1 MGLRETKSNLA
12 ASVGRGPNLATKQ
25 AEKLTYGEGT
35 AYDRPNQ
42 GFSNEP
48 FIKGGINLGG
58 TSTLNSITGG
68 FIRGGVLMH
77 AERLIQDTTRIGKF
91 FVSSK
96 GITFLAKQIG
106 LQKSNPKISEPS
118 ISGKSPANHRTY
130 NFGAN
135 TLAQVIGQG
144 TGLHVNRQGLTPL
157 AKNGYIDEEK
167 FLQKGTNTSRKN
179 KLLFLYDNHIV
190 SDNEPGAGFNEET
203 TKKTKLGRFFAK
215 VKKHFAKP
223 GEELYSYGGG
233 PGSTYGIGQ
242 TKIRKYTDTGAHI
255 LPLMRGYDPNG
266 DGWGRKYRNFTEDDG
281 VPKFE
286 ITNKNLSA
294 FFRAKGLNEKL
305 INYPFTYL
313 DDIENLKNGKSYT
326 DKFGEFRFDSKI
338 DPLRLSP
345 NVSKHYKDHELN
357 GTTRVKNYL
366 FTSGRIFEDNYFKT
380 RKDNKSYHREERIGL
395 GRPGGNPH
403 NINSTETVDLLN
415 ALDVFKANGD
425 LNSNHVRDLIRFRIE
440 AVNPESPTKTDVMVF
455 RAFLDSMNDSF
466 NATYNEFN
474 YNGRAESFY
483 TYNNFNRDISF
494 SFKIAAQSSQEMR
507 PLYRKLNYLLSNTA
521 PEYNTTSGR
530 IMTPFMKLTVGAY
543 FDRLPG
549 VLKNVSISWQKDYPW
564 EITLNAPEGG
574 STTGLF
580 TLPHVLDVN
589 VTYQPIH
596 NFLPQKGIDSPF
608 IFPHKDSPIAN
619 SVGRKKWNKDGI
631 SSNLTTAVAKI
642 VHPSKDFI
650 EADKRKME
658 GITKIPTIQVDQA
671 TLKSQV
677 GFDEFAPGPNGETPE
692 QIMAKQ
698 QKRLD
703 YLENGNPTFLGD
715 PVPRDEGAD
724 DLPQNLGV

>member
-1 MGLRETKSNLA
+1 MGLKNLLSNLA
-12 ASVGRGPNLATKQ
+12 ARDLATETAKD
-25 AEKLTYGEGT
+25 LTYGKGT

-68 FIRGGVLMH
+68 FIRGGILMH

-91 FVSSK
+91 YFSSR

-118 ISGKSPANHRTY
+118 FSKSPANHRTY
-130 NFGAN
+130 NFGVN
-135 TLAQVIGQG
+135 TLAQIVGQG

-157 AKNGYIDEEK
+157 AKNGYIDEDK
-167 FLQKGTNTSRKN
+167 FSNNNIGKQDNR
-179 KLLFLYDNHIV
+179 LLFLYDNHIV
-190 SDNEPGAGFNEET
+190 ADASSPQKTEP
-203 TKKTKLGRFFAK
+203 KTGIGRVFAK
-215 VKKHFAKP
+215 IKKHFAKP

-242 TKIRKYTDTGAHI
+242 TKIQKYTNTGASV
-255 LPLMRGYDPNG
+255 LPLARGYNPNG
-266 DGWGRKYRNFTEDDG
+266 DGWGRKYRNFTEDNV

-286 ITNKNLSA
+286 ITNNNLSA

-338 DPLRLSP
+338 DPLKLSP
-345 NVSKHYKDHELN
+345 NVSKHYKDHNLEGL
-357 GTTRVKNYL
+357 TRVKNYL

-395 GRPGGNPH
+395 GRPGGNPN
-403 NINSTETVDLLN
+403 NIYSTETVDLLN
-415 ALDVFKANGD
+415 ALDVFTNSGD

-440 AVNPESPTKTDVMVF
+440 AVDPNTPTKSNVMVF
-455 RAFLDSMNDSF
+455 RAFLDSMNDNFSA
-466 NATYNEFN
+466 NYNEFK
-474 YNGRAESFY
+474 YNGRAENFY
-483 TYNNFNRDISF
+483 TYNSFNRDVSF
-494 SFKIAAQSSQEMR
+494 SFKIAAQSSGEMR

-521 PEYNTTSGR
+521 PEYNATSGR
-530 IMTPFMKLTVGAY
+530 MMTPFMKLTIGAY

-549 VLKNVSISWQKDYPW
+549 VIKNVSISWQKDYPW

-596 NFLPQKGIDSPF
+596 DFLPQKGIDSPF
-608 IFPHKDSPIAN
+608 IFPHKNSPIAN
-619 SVGRKKWNKDGI
+619 SVGRKLWNKEGV
-631 SSNLTTAVAKI
+631 SSNLNTAVNKI
-642 VHPSKDFI
+642 VHPSKDLV
-650 EADKRKME
+650 EADKRKMD
-658 GITKIPTIQVDQA
+658 GITKIPIIQVDQSL
-671 TLKSQV
+671 LKSQV
-677 GFDEFAPGPNGETPE
+677 GFDEFAPGPNRETPE

-698 QKRLD
+698 QRRLD
-703 YLENGNPTFLGD
+703 YLQNGNPTFLGD
-715 PVPRDEGAD
+715 PIPRDEGID
-724 DLPQNLGV
+724 DLPQDLGA